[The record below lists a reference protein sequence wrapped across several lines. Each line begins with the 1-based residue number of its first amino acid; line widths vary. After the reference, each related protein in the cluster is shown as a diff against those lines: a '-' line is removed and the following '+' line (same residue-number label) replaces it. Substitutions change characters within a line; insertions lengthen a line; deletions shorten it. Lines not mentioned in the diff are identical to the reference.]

1 MIQLYSKLTKL
12 GWLDSLNS
20 THWVFRDVIQDID
33 KFLKAGLEKCIIGVN
48 LLELLIVE
56 IDKAGYADNARPLTK
71 QRKTASSFRD
81 NTLLDSF
88 KTAIRLLRAAIS
100 ENNLNISDSRQL
112 RLVTSSLN
120 LAYAALT
127 FDFIGTCQETVYLT
141 VTSQIILQGPQ
152 AGVLYITPHTNN
164 VC

>member
-1 MIQLYSKLTKL
+1 MTSFFSQLEPFVCKALIQLYSKLTKL

-20 THWVFRDVIQDID
+20 THWVFRDVIADID

-81 NTLLDSF
+81 NTLLGNYYIYNILIHS
-88 KTAIRLLRAAIS
+88 ILL
-100 ENNLNISDSRQL
+100 
-112 RLVTSSLN
+112 
-120 LAYAALT
+120 
-127 FDFIGTCQETVYLT
+127 
-141 VTSQIILQGPQ
+141 
-152 AGVLYITPHTNN
+152 
-164 VC
+164 

>member
-1 MIQLYSKLTKL
+1 MMTSFFSQLEPFVCKALIQLYSKLTKL

-20 THWVFRDVIQDID
+20 THWVFRDVIADID

-81 NTLLDSF
+81 NTLLGIYIYNILIHS
-88 KTAIRLLRAAIS
+88 ILL
-100 ENNLNISDSRQL
+100 
-112 RLVTSSLN
+112 
-120 LAYAALT
+120 
-127 FDFIGTCQETVYLT
+127 
-141 VTSQIILQGPQ
+141 
-152 AGVLYITPHTNN
+152 
-164 VC
+164 